1 MSNIGYGQND
11 TGKISHVDAWI
22 TSVAMAKKAATDFG
36 TLDPNDEKELRA
48 SAKATS
54 EKVLQEALNQG
65 FSREEAEEIA
75 NNTFDTMFSGLKF
88 AYQTGEALL
97 QKGLSEEEMDQVLSK
112 MMKDR
117 FGTIEADFLTLGT

>member
-1 MSNIGYGQND
+1 
-11 TGKISHVDAWI
+11 
-22 TSVAMAKKAATDFG
+22 MAKKAATDFG

-48 SAKATS
+48 SAEATAD
-54 EKVLQEALNQG
+54 KVLQEALNQG
-65 FSREEAEEIA
+65 FSKEEAEQIA

-117 FGTIEADFLTLGT
+117 FGTIEG